1 MIKLRRLN
9 QILEVFLC
17 FYITKPKK
25 RWCFSV
31 HINHTKYNF
40 ENQDNKVLKDI
51 SKNGK
56 ERPWREKKID
66 NINYADILEILKIK
80 KAHNVKQC
88 GSILEFKPNNE
99 GYLKLYKTWFCKSKL
114 CPVCNWRRSMKN
126 SYQAQRVI
134 EEVIKEKSTGRWLF
148 LTLST
153 RNAIDGETLEQSL
166 SHLTKSFHR
175 LTKYKKVKQ
184 NLIGFMRSTEVTVNK
199 KDGSYNQ
206 HMHVLLCVENS
217 YFKNKNNYI
226 SQEQWVQLW
235 QKALQVDYKPVA
247 NIKAIKPNQ
256 KGDKDIQA
264 AIKETS
270 KYSVKSSDFLTDDDE
285 RNQEIVNDLEQ
296 GLYRK
301 RMLSYGGL
309 LKQKHKIL
317 NLDDAEDG
325 DLINTSDE
333 DKTTDEEEKAH
344 SIIAIW
350 NFEKQNYYLKR

>member
-1 MIKLRRLN
+1 MQFNTTR
-9 QILEVFLC
+9 
-17 FYITKPKK
+17 YID
-25 RWCFSV
+25 
-31 HINHTKYNF
+31 
-40 ENQDNKVLKDI
+40 ENQDNETLKDM

-56 ERPWREKKID
+56 RRPWREKKID
-66 NINYADILEILKIK
+66 NVSYADILEILKIK
-80 KAHNVKQC
+80 KAFNVKQC
-88 GSILEFKPNNE
+88 GNVLEFKPTDE

-126 SYQAQRVI
+126 SYQAQKVI
-134 EEVIKEKSTGRWLF
+134 EEVVKEKPKARWLF

-153 RNAIDGETLEQSL
+153 KNAIDGYTLEQSL
-166 SHLTKSFHR
+166 KHLTESFRR
-175 LTKYKKVKQ
+175 LFKYKKVSK

-199 KDGSYNQ
+199 NDGSYNQ

-217 YFKNKNNYI
+217 YFKNKANYI
-226 SQEQWVQLW
+226 TQEEWINLW

-247 NIKAIKPNQ
+247 NIKAIKPNK

-270 KYSVKSSDFLTDDDE
+270 KYSVKSSDYLTG
-285 RNQEIVNDLEQ
+285 NQEKDAEIVQDLEQ

-317 NLDDAEDG
+317 NLDDAEEG
-325 DLINTSDE
+325 NLIQTSDE
-333 DKTTDEEEKAH
+333 EKTTEEEQKAH
-344 SIIAIW
+344 SITAIW
-350 NFEKQNYYLKR
+350 NFEKQNYFLKNL

>member
-1 MIKLRRLN
+1 MHSYTTRS
-9 QILEVFLC
+9 
-17 FYITKPKK
+17 IT
-25 RWCFSV
+25 
-31 HINHTKYNF
+31 
-40 ENQDNKVLKDI
+40 ENQDNETLKDM
-51 SKNGK
+51 SKSGK
-56 ERPWREKKID
+56 VRPWKEKKID
-66 NINYADILEILKIK
+66 NVSYSEILDILKVK

-88 GSILEFKPNNE
+88 GSVLEFKPTEE

-114 CPVCNWRRSMKN
+114 CPVCNWRRAMKN

-134 EEVIKEKSTGRWLF
+134 EEVVKEKPTARWLF

-166 SHLTKSFHR
+166 KDLTKAFDR
-175 LTKYKKVKQ
+175 LSRYKKVSK
-184 NLIGFMRSTEVTVNK
+184 NLIGFMRSTEVTVNQN
-199 KDGSYNQ
+199 DGSYNQ
-206 HMHVLLCVENS
+206 HMHVLLCVENA
-217 YFKNKNNYI
+217 YFRKKENYI
-226 SQEQWVQLW
+226 TQIEWVDLW
-235 QKALQVDYKPVA
+235 QKALRVNYRPVA

-270 KYSVKSSDFLTDDDE
+270 KYSVKSSDYLTGDSEKDS
-285 RNQEIVNDLEQ
+285 EIVSDLEQ

-325 DLINTSDE
+325 NLINTSDE

-344 SIIAIW
+344 SITAIW
-350 NFEKQNYYLKR
+350 NFEKQNYYLKNEKR